1 MLYYAA
7 NEYRRFSSSIRVAR
21 VYDRRTPPAMKMDII
36 VADDE
41 RVIRQAIA
49 KLLEASDYSV
59 RAAKN
64 GEEALRLYRERRPDL
79 MLLDVMMPKMN
90 GFKCCERIRETD
102 RILPVIFLT
111 AKDAEA
117 DQVRGIGLGAD
128 DFVSKSASDAVLL
141 ARINRALERTN
152 AIGESVRSVSG
163 TTIALGTVSVDLKTF
178 VVAEKGEEIAR
189 LTKTEADMLRF
200 LAVHRGELVIAD
212 DIITE
217 LRGNGFACED
227 AMLYMHMCNL
237 RKKLGSAGPMIVNK
251 RGVGYILNPAN

>member
-1 MLYYAA
+1 MAEIL
-7 NEYRRFSSSIRVAR
+7 V
-21 VYDRRTPPAMKMDII
+21 V
-36 VADDE
+36 DDE
-41 RVIRQAIA
+41 RVLRDGIKAV
-49 KLLEASDYSV
+49 LSGEGFEV
-59 RAAKN
+59 RTARD
-64 GEEALRLYRERRPDL
+64 GDEALRKIAEKRPDL
-79 MLLDVMMPKMN
+79 VLLDVMMPKMN
-90 GFKCCERIRETD
+90 GFRCCERIRETD

-152 AIGESVRSVSG
+152 AIGESVRSASG
-163 TTIALGTVSVDLKTF
+163 AVIALGTVSVDLKTF

-200 LAVHRGELVIAD
+200 LAAHRDELVVAD

-251 RGVGYILNPAN
+251 RGVGYILNSAN

>member
-1 MLYYAA
+1 MAEIL
-7 NEYRRFSSSIRVAR
+7 V
-21 VYDRRTPPAMKMDII
+21 V
-36 VADDE
+36 DDE
-41 RVIRQAIA
+41 RVLRDGIKAV
-49 KLLEASDYSV
+49 LSGEGFEV
-59 RAAKN
+59 RTARD
-64 GEEALRLYRERRPDL
+64 GDEALKKIAEKRPDL
-79 MLLDVMMPKMN
+79 VLLDVMMPKMN
-90 GFKCCERIRETD
+90 GFRCCERIRGTD

-141 ARINRALERTN
+141 ARINRALERAN

-163 TTIALGTVSVDLKTF
+163 TTIAIGTVSVGLKTF
-178 VVAEKGEEIAR
+178 VVTEKGEEIAC

-200 LAVHRGELVIAD
+200 LAAHRGELVVAD